1 MDFYF
6 SICIYE
12 YGILG
17 TIEVLRRS
25 FHRHHRRPS
34 CPIISVC
41 RAAEPQFHPS
51 ISVCRAAEPQFHP
64 SSFTPAVLP
73 RACAVS
79 PQQFEPVLSAHSQFQ
94 YRSFTRAYC
103 SVLKR
108 SNGYCYQLFLLISL
122 QSHSFTPAVS
132 RTCAVSPQQFYPC
145 TRSCKIVFVTNY
157 FCLLVVV
164 VFFVL
169 FFCCCSQAFR
179 FLY

>member
-25 FHRHHRRPS
+25 FHL
-34 CPIISVC
+34 
-41 RAAEPQFHPS
+41 
-51 ISVCRAAEPQFHP
+51 HP

-132 RTCAVSPQQFYPC
+132 TRTCAVSPQQFYPC

-164 VFFVL
+164 VFFCFV
-169 FFCCCSQAFR
+169 
-179 FLY
+179 FLLLLAGLQVPLLK